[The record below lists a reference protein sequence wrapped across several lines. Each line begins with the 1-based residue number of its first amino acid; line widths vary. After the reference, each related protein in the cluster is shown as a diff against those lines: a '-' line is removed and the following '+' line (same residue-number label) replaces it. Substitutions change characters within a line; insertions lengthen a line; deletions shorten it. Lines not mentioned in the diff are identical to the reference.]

1 MLEQDGFVK
10 LWLLQKT
17 TPNEAL
23 GLARIMFVCRDRNS
37 RFVSF
42 NRSMPEDFWY
52 TSDTS
57 ADIRWSTTEFP
68 VSVQI
73 VRRSDKVSVHAVAL
87 KQHKVAMKTTLL
99 IVQQSIAEQTE
110 QLKALREHEKEI
122 LDFLDVGEERC
133 KTPSPNPKR
142 ARADQS
148 QSAEKLAQP
157 ADADESQ
164 SAEKFAQP
172 AEDADES
179 QSAEKF
185 A

>member
-1 MLEQDGFVK
+1 
-10 LWLLQKT
+10 
-17 TPNEAL
+17 
-23 GLARIMFVCRDRNS
+23 
-37 RFVSF
+37 
-42 NRSMPEDFWY
+42 MPEDFWY

-148 QSAEKLAQP
+148 QSAEKLAKPADADQSQSAEKLAQP

-172 AEDADES
+172 ADADES